1 MDWSACVICGRTDG
15 GLKCPARDKA
25 SDTAVNFYNDFLRN
39 VQGFREI
46 NAMPVDF
53 DHGPAETVEEFLNNC
68 AKWHKTCHLKFATSK
83 LERSKERCKNK
94 RKDGC
99 DCYISWNIPQA

>member
-68 AKWHKTCHLKFATSK
+68 ATCHLKFATSK